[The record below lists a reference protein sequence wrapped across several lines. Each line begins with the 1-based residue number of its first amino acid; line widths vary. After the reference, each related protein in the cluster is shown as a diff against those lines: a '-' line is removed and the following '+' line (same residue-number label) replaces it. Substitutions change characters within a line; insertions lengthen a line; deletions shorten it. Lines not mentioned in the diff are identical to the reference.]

1 VYGIGY
7 VKGVI
12 EISWWSIS
20 AISLVAWVA
29 SLFVRE
35 GSGHEIVLP
44 GDWEVSD
51 D

>member
-7 VKGVI
+7 AKGVI

-29 SLFVRE
+29 SLLVRE
-35 GSGHEIVLP
+35 GSGHEVVLP
-44 GDWEVSD
+44 GDGEISND
-51 D
+51 